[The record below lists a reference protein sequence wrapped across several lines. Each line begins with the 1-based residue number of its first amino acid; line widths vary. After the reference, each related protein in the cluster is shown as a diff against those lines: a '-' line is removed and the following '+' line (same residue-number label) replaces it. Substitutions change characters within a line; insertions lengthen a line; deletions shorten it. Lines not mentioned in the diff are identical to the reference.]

1 MTFWWRFRRF
11 CVPELWRI
19 SGGHP
24 SPAASPSHPF
34 CPVLAPVHPRP
45 RGFPAARPAGGEPGG
60 ASSLHTAQLS
70 PSPGPQPRQFVA
82 VLVAGPPRHGARAPP
97 GPWDTASPPQR
108 PPLPRGPGAAPAASA
123 SPPGQHPKWPLGP
136 APLGCG
142 AQPTPQLDFPH
153 LNQKQ
158 RGGATAPPLRGPVL
172 CLWCCCFLFALAF
185 TFVLS
190 PSTPAPF
197 PHFVSVI
204 TINTKVLRLKR
215 DYKNIN
221 E

>member
-1 MTFWWRFRRF
+1 MSRSCEGFQAGTPLRQPALATPF
-11 CVPELWRI
+11 VPSSLQCTP
-19 SGGHP
+19 G
-24 SPAASPSHPF
+24 PAASPRPGQREGSREGP
-34 CPVLAPVHPRP
+34 PPSTRP
-45 RGFPAARPAGGEPGG
+45 RAFP
-60 ASSLHTAQLS
+60 L
-70 PSPGPQPRQFVA
+70 PGPQPRQFVA

-142 AQPTPQLDFPH
+142 AQPAPQLDFPH

-185 TFVLS
+185 TFILS

-204 TINTKVLRLKR
+204 TINTKVLHLKR